1 MERAPENLYYKW
13 DSFFNLDDLKLIV
26 ATANKKHIR
35 DYEETPAIIGGV
47 SIKKSH
53 TIGII
58 WADIKDLFIPLYE
71 AIKITNRD
79 NFGYH
84 LYDLLNSDVLLFNT
98 YDSKDKSEYNWHKD
112 TETEKPFDVK
122 FTILINTSIEPYEGG
137 TLQFFT
143 NGGELDIPEMNKA
156 GAVIMFK
163 SETPHRVLP
172 VTSGI
177 RRSAT
182 IFIKGPKFV

>member
-58 WADIKDLFIPLYE
+58 WADI
-71 AIKITNRD
+71 
-79 NFGYH
+79 
-84 LYDLLNSDVLLFNT
+84 
-98 YDSKDKSEYNWHKD
+98 
-112 TETEKPFDVK
+112 
-122 FTILINTSIEPYEGG
+122 
-137 TLQFFT
+137 
-143 NGGELDIPEMNKA
+143 
-156 GAVIMFK
+156 
-163 SETPHRVLP
+163 
-172 VTSGI
+172 
-177 RRSAT
+177 
-182 IFIKGPKFV
+182 